1 MLNGL
6 VLALLLAAPAADT
19 PSVAFNG
26 PDGKTRTFTVADLAA
41 MAPREIEAT
50 DPHPKTSARY
60 TVVPLG
66 TVLAAV
72 GAPSGDAMRGKALAA
87 YVTADARDGYR
98 VVFGAAELDG
108 GVRDADVFLA
118 FRKDGQPID
127 DAQGPFR
134 LVVPSDKRGARWV
147 RQLARV
153 TYVSAA
159 P

>member
-1 MLNGL
+1 MMKSLL
-6 VLALLLAAPAADT
+6 LALLLAAPGADA
-19 PSVAFNG
+19 PSITVAG
-26 PDGKTRTFTVADLAA
+26 PDGKTRAFTVPDLEA

-50 DPHPKTSARY
+50 DPHPKTSATY

-66 TVLAAV
+66 ALLAQV

-98 VVFGAAELDG
+98 VVFGAAELDA

-118 FRKDGQPID
+118 FRKDGKPID

-134 LVVPSDKRGARWV
+134 LVVPKDKRGARWV